1 MDVDKKK
8 RILVVD
14 DEVEICRLLQDVLE
28 KAGYDVVVAHRG
40 DAAIALAQSRHPQL
54 ILMDV
59 LMPGGLDGVQTYH
72 RLKGRSSTRE
82 IPVIFVTAVEAGGT
96 ISEQKLPLGE
106 RCTVIGKPFRF
117 EQLLQAITRLLQPPP
132 NPPQT
137 AVGAP

>member
-1 MDVDKKK
+1 MNEPK

-14 DEVEICRLLQDVLE
+14 DEPEVCSLLQEVLE
-28 KAGYDVVVAHRG
+28 KEGYDVVVAHRG
-40 DAAIALAQSRHPQL
+40 DAAIALAQSRHPDL

-82 IPVIFVTAVEAGGT
+82 IPVIFVTAAEAGGT

-117 EQLLQAITRLLQPPP
+117 EQLLQAIVRMLQPPP
-132 NPPQT
+132 PTPHD
-137 AVGAP
+137 